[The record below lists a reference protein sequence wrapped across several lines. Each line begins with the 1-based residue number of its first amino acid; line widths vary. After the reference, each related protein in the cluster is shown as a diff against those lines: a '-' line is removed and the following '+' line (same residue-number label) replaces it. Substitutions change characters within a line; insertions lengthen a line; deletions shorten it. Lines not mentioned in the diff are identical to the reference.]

1 MKLKDLLRDLNVVES
16 TADPELEIRDICYNS
31 RLAQPGDLFV
41 AVCGYQ
47 SDGHKYIPMAVERGV
62 AAVLCERKPEQEIPY
77 ILVEDSRLALALVSA
92 AYFEHP
98 SEKLTM
104 IGVTGTNGKTTVTTL
119 LKHML
124 EEAADAKVGLIG
136 TNGNMIGSETFHT
149 EHTTPESYEVQK
161 LLRQMVDAGCTHCV
175 MEVSSHSLVLHR
187 VAGIRY
193 DIGMFLNLT
202 QDHLDFHETMENY
215 AEAKALLYRQS
226 KYVILNRD
234 DQWSDFMLKK
244 VEGPHATFSTEDNHA
259 DFVAKDVRLSPEG
272 VRFILVAGASL
283 LRCSLAIPGMFSVY
297 NALAVMAAA
306 AHLGIPGDRAAAALA
321 TSKGVKGRAEL
332 LQTDGDYTLLIDYA
346 VTPDA
351 VENILNTARE
361 FTRGRLV
368 FLFGC
373 GGDRDKLK
381 RPIMGRIAGEKAD
394 FVIVTSDNPRTEDPK
409 AIIEDILPGLK
420 KTRKPYVV
428 RPDRREAIEYAIEN
442 HKDGDVIILCGKGHE
457 DYQIIGKE
465 KIHMD
470 EREIVAEI
478 LQKRKEQA

>member
-1 MKLKDLLRDLNVVES
+1 MKLKDLLRDLTVVES

-31 RLAQPGDLFV
+31 RLAQKGDLFV

-47 SDGHKYIPMAVERGV
+47 SDGHKYIPMAVEQGV

-77 ILVEDSRLALALVSA
+77 ILVADSRLALALVSA

-187 VAGIRY
+187 VAGIQY

-234 DQWSDFMLKK
+234 DQWSDFMLSK
-244 VEGPHATFSTEDNHA
+244 VEVPYATFSAEDNHA
-259 DFVAKDVRLSPEG
+259 DFVAKDVRLTPEG

-297 NALAVMAAA
+297 NALAVLAAS
-306 AHLGIPGDRAAAALA
+306 AHLGIPGERAAAALA
-321 TSKGVKGRAEL
+321 TSRGVKGRAEL
-332 LQTDGDYTLLIDYA
+332 LETDGDYTLLIDYA

-351 VENILNTARE
+351 VENILTTARE
-361 FTRGRLV
+361 FTKGRLV

-409 AIIEDILPGLK
+409 AIIDDILPGLK

-478 LQKRKEQA
+478 LRKRKEQA